1 MLGPGVHCD
10 SGHQDVQ
17 LDIEVAS
24 VLLMAGDSRSS
35 SPLRT
40 DLQFWTQEPVR
51 ILAGVLFR
59 SESASCQLKCR
70 EWSDFVFLSP
80 NFLIGNIAWFSHF
93 NTFLGVFS
101 SHYVISYT
109 PHVHTFSITLLQ
121 FCTLFIVFVTER
133 SLHSYSCLKQNDRT
147 QHSGEVEIFL
157 YFQNWHDDD
166 DYSETRLEVWI

>member
-1 MLGPGVHCD
+1 MLGPGDHCD

-24 VLLMAGDSRSS
+24 VSQMAGDSRSS
-35 SPLRT
+35 SPLRK

-59 SESASCQLKCR
+59 SESASWQLKCR
-70 EWSDFVFLSP
+70 EWSDSVFLSP

-109 PHVHTFSITLLQ
+109 PHVRRYSSHFLHHTLTLLQ
-121 FCTLFIVFVTER
+121 FIYIIC
-133 SLHSYSCLKQNDRT
+133 DRKE
-147 QHSGEVEIFL
+147 SSFIFL
-157 YFQNWHDDD
+157 PKAERQN
-166 DYSETRLEVWI
+166 TA

>member
-24 VLLMAGDSRSS
+24 VSQMAGDSRSS

-40 DLQFWTQEPVR
+40 VLQFWTQEPVR

-70 EWSDFVFLSP
+70 EWSDSVFLSP

-121 FCTLFIVFVTER
+121 FYTLPILFVQEKLEFSFIFLPKAER
-133 SLHSYSCLKQNDRT
+133 QN
-147 QHSGEVEIFL
+147 SGDVEIFL